1 MKTRR
6 LSAFAFVLFLLC
18 LLAAPL
24 RAQLSSGSILGA
36 VTDAGGAVIPG
47 VVVTVANPSIN
58 LSRTVVTN
66 EDGNFRVDQLPVGTY
81 TVTLEKAGFRKEVRS
96 NVRVDID
103 QRVRMDAA
111 LTTGAVSETVN
122 VTADAS
128 LLQRDDSA
136 LGQVVEER
144 KIVTLPLNGRN
155 FSQLAYIVPGAFAP
169 RPGSNLG
176 NRGGFAVAGLHES
189 YNQFLLDGINNNG
202 AGTMEI
208 NARINI
214 DAVGEFKVQTG
225 VYQAQYG
232 RYSGA
237 QVDVV
242 TKSGTNEM
250 HGTAF
255 AFTRNDNLDT
265 RNPFDT
271 NIAKGA
277 PLPEFKRHQYG
288 GTIGGPILRDRLF
301 FFAGFQGQRQ
311 AKFVTSTPSVPLPQF
326 FTGDLSAYAAP
337 IRDPQK
343 TGACTAADRT
353 ACFPGNLI
361 PSSRISPIALKF
373 QSFWPAPIRAGL
385 ARNATALIPTP
396 DNFTQPTGKVNWHLN
411 SRHAFNA
418 TYNFYDNKFL
428 EILGNDL
435 PQFVSD
441 SLVRS
446 QSFSLGET
454 WMISAT
460 MINEFRAGFSRLNR
474 SRLSPNRDRNYNQ
487 EFGIPG
493 TAADTEQAAWGVP
506 LVNITG
512 FSLVG
517 DGSTLPQPRIEMPIS
532 ASDTVSL
539 QRGNHSFKF
548 GGDYFAQVINGALL
562 LANGRG
568 QFVFTGSVTGNA
580 FADFLLGLPA
590 QTIRQPPLG
599 PITSYSRRHSFS
611 LFAQDDW
618 RVSRALTLNLGVR
631 YDAFGTLNE
640 KNGKA
645 ATFDPSLNGGRGGI
659 RMVGTNPFWDNSVAT
674 YQRLFPALTIARG
687 SERLYEPDRNNVA
700 PRIGL
705 AWTPLGKTVVRA
717 GYGIFFQIQ
726 EAGFNEFFNNPP
738 FNLSQTFSNAAAGIA
753 WSNPFGGVAG
763 APSLT
768 VVSIDPNLATPYV
781 QRWTLDIQ
789 REVPGGIVLDAA
801 YVGNKGTHVF
811 AGGGPAF
818 NFNQAT
824 LVGFLDSAGRRTDTN
839 SRKPFF
845 QKFGLSQGLD
855 YFCNCSSNN
864 YNALQLKAEKRF
876 SQGYSFLAHYTI
888 SRNYNFDGDYFP
900 IDASLNYGPNDTDR
914 RHVVVLTNL
923 LELPFGKGKKYLNGA
938 SRAVDLVLG
947 GWQVN
952 QSTNLSSGLPFSLS
966 YQNCGDDRDTGPCRV
981 SLSGDVATGD
991 GSRDS
996 AGRVVWFQSA
1006 AAVLASP
1013 GASQGAFTRPQRGT
1027 FGNSGRNAFR
1037 GPGFWQTDVSLMK
1050 NIVVTERVRGSFH
1063 WELFNFFN
1071 NVNLGQPNTCVDC
1084 SVGGNGTSGKIEGT
1098 AFGST
1103 QRRMQFGL
1111 RFQF

>member
-373 QSFWPAPIRAGL
+373 QSFWPAPIH
-385 ARNATALIPTP
+385 AL
-396 DNFTQPTGKVNWHLN
+396 
-411 SRHAFNA
+411 
-418 TYNFYDNKFL
+418 
-428 EILGNDL
+428 
-435 PQFVSD
+435 
-441 SLVRS
+441 
-446 QSFSLGET
+446 
-454 WMISAT
+454 
-460 MINEFRAGFSRLNR
+460 
-474 SRLSPNRDRNYNQ
+474 
-487 EFGIPG
+487 
-493 TAADTEQAAWGVP
+493 
-506 LVNITG
+506 
-512 FSLVG
+512 
-517 DGSTLPQPRIEMPIS
+517 
-532 ASDTVSL
+532 
-539 QRGNHSFKF
+539 
-548 GGDYFAQVINGALL
+548 
-562 LANGRG
+562 GR
-568 QFVFTGSVTGNA
+568 T
-580 FADFLLGLPA
+580 
-590 QTIRQPPLG
+590 
-599 PITSYSRRHSFS
+599 
-611 LFAQDDW
+611 
-618 RVSRALTLNLGVR
+618 
-631 YDAFGTLNE
+631 
-640 KNGKA
+640 
-645 ATFDPSLNGGRGGI
+645 
-659 RMVGTNPFWDNSVAT
+659 
-674 YQRLFPALTIARG
+674 
-687 SERLYEPDRNNVA
+687 
-700 PRIGL
+700 
-705 AWTPLGKTVVRA
+705 
-717 GYGIFFQIQ
+717 
-726 EAGFNEFFNNPP
+726 
-738 FNLSQTFSNAAAGIA
+738 
-753 WSNPFGGVAG
+753 
-763 APSLT
+763 
-768 VVSIDPNLATPYV
+768 
-781 QRWTLDIQ
+781 
-789 REVPGGIVLDAA
+789 
-801 YVGNKGTHVF
+801 
-811 AGGGPAF
+811 
-818 NFNQAT
+818 
-824 LVGFLDSAGRRTDTN
+824 
-839 SRKPFF
+839 
-845 QKFGLSQGLD
+845 
-855 YFCNCSSNN
+855 
-864 YNALQLKAEKRF
+864 
-876 SQGYSFLAHYTI
+876 
-888 SRNYNFDGDYFP
+888 
-900 IDASLNYGPNDTDR
+900 
-914 RHVVVLTNL
+914 
-923 LELPFGKGKKYLNGA
+923 
-938 SRAVDLVLG
+938 
-947 GWQVN
+947 
-952 QSTNLSSGLPFSLS
+952 
-966 YQNCGDDRDTGPCRV
+966 
-981 SLSGDVATGD
+981 
-991 GSRDS
+991 
-996 AGRVVWFQSA
+996 
-1006 AAVLASP
+1006 
-1013 GASQGAFTRPQRGT
+1013 
-1027 FGNSGRNAFR
+1027 
-1037 GPGFWQTDVSLMK
+1037 
-1050 NIVVTERVRGSFH
+1050 
-1063 WELFNFFN
+1063 
-1071 NVNLGQPNTCVDC
+1071 
-1084 SVGGNGTSGKIEGT
+1084 
-1098 AFGST
+1098 
-1103 QRRMQFGL
+1103 
-1111 RFQF
+1111 

>member
-801 YVGNKGTHVF
+801 YVGNKGTKLRQTRDINQPRDRSSAAAVTASRPF
-811 AGGGPAF
+811 AGLAAIAQQE
-818 NFNQAT
+818 N
-824 LVGFLDSAGRRTDTN
+824 SA
-839 SRKPFF
+839 SSIYH
-845 QKFGLSQGLD
+845 GLQVR
-855 YFCNCSSNN
+855 
-864 YNALQLKAEKRF
+864 AEKRT
-876 SQGYSFLAHYTI
+876 GNGTTFLLSYI
-888 SRNYNFDGDYFP
+888 FGKM
-900 IDASLNYGPNDTDR
+900 IDNAVIAGANVPPAATLPMNSYDIALERSLSTDDV
-914 RHVVVLTNL
+914 RHRLSVSYIYP
-923 LELPFGKGKKYLNGA
+923 LPFGKGRRWLAKANGVGNA
-938 SRAVDLVLG
+938 ILGDWELSGIYRANTGSPFNPVISVDNSRTTVRRDRPNLIG
-947 GWQVN
+947 N
-952 QSTNLSSGLPFSLS
+952 PNLSNPTPGKWW
-966 YQNCGDDRDTGPCRV
+966 D
-981 SLSGDVATGD
+981 
-991 GSRDS
+991 
-996 AGRVVWFQSA
+996 A
-1006 AAVLASP
+1006 AAFAIP
-1013 GASQGAFTRPQRGT
+1013 AAGT
-1027 FGNSGRNAFR
+1027 FGTAGRNILT
-1037 GPGFWQTDVSLMK
+1037 GPGVSLWDFSVQK
-1050 NIVVTERVRGSFH
+1050 NFRVREGQQLQFRFD
-1063 WELFNFFN
+1063 LFNFLNHPNFN
-1071 NVNLGQPNTCVDC
+1071 TPVATVNAANFGAV
-1084 SVGGNGTSGKIEGT
+1084 ST
-1098 AFGST
+1098 AQDSR
-1103 QRRMQFGL
+1103 QMQLGL
-1111 RFQF
+1111 RYSF